1 MGGPIQ
7 ISTTTH
13 RSSLARG
20 YGLQWSKPHSCKNGY
35 TPEQSKHTRIKERIK
50 PSFNLARA
58 LDKNPHVNQLY
69 NERLSVKPLASFEG
83 NLKYTNQTGVLFSH
97 ADYLTLVDTTGRIQR
112 QGKRGFISDTVL
124 PILQRLAIDADEW
137 IENTQNFGMTFY
149 KKFYNQRKKA

>member
-1 MGGPIQ
+1 M
-7 ISTTTH
+7 
-13 RSSLARG
+13 
-20 YGLQWSKPHSCKNGY
+20 
-35 TPEQSKHTRIKERIK
+35 
-50 PSFNLARA
+50 
-58 LDKNPHVNQLY
+58 
-69 NERLSVKPLASFEG
+69 
-83 NLKYTNQTGVLFSH
+83 KYTNQTGVLFSH